1 MANERKYLSFKTCD
15 PLRTYN
21 TLEPRPRQVDFERS
35 LKAEIYDPLWML
47 TRQWQFGELK
57 GEDTGSAIFA
67 KVCLETTNLTKFKIG
82 KESPKVFDKAHLLED
97 IVESELPSMDY
108 KVRLQSGQHFIR
120 MLVRAGKTNPGFNEN
135 AIRTIFKQHYPIA
148 VPDAVDVV
156 SDSNAF
162 AIEKARIEA
171 NKELHRF
178 LHAVAGRAMDGV
190 LFYEDLQSQ
199 NPFKVPP
206 ALNTALAVSQ
216 RALVKNVAVEFMIWF
231 EKSYDLPAQKKQSAW
246 IDEQLEYQ
254 FACGLP
260 NNEGDNT
267 VLTATEYYNGN
278 LDWYSFDVS
287 AEPKKDVRLKALAK
301 REENIS
307 QNTITQKTLT
317 VIPTEARFGGMPNSR
332 WWEFE
337 DGNVDLGNI
346 NADTTDIAKIIL
358 TQFALVYSND
368 WFVVPYTVPV
378 GSLSRVK
385 GIVVTDVFGQRTF
398 VNAATQGETDDWMSW
413 GMFNLSTEQK
423 DKASP
428 LPSDTRLFFPPV
440 VTKIQ
445 ESEPICSVN
454 LLRDEMANTVWG
466 VEDAVPSLLGS
477 GRDGHAAAV
486 ELVELLNSYAPP
498 VEPLEPDESALLA
511 YELGNTVPENWIP
524 FVPKHIAD
532 QNRAITLQ
540 RASMPRLFDGKF
552 SAVRPQTDILRY
564 GITRAKKKELW
575 PFVNSDGDK
584 QPTPYFVNEEEVPR
598 VGAIITSRFQ
608 RARWYNGAVHT
619 WYGRRKIVGR
629 GEASSGL
636 KYDMVGPVKK

>member
-35 LKAEIYDPLWML
+35 LQAEIYDPLWML

-67 KVCLETTNLTKFKIG
+67 KVCLETTNLTKFKVG
-82 KESPKVFDKAHLLED
+82 NEAPKVFDNSHLLED

-108 KVRLQSGQHFIR
+108 KTRLQSGQQFIR
-120 MLVRAGKTNPGFNEN
+120 MLVRAGISNVNTIKATLKT
-135 AIRTIFKQHYPIA
+135 QYPIE
-148 VPDAVDVV
+148 VPDAVDMEN
-156 SDSNAF
+156 DSNALI
-162 AIEKARIEA
+162 IEKARIEA

-178 LHAVAGRAMDGV
+178 LHAVGGKAMDGV

-199 NPFKVPP
+199 NPFKLPP
-206 ALNTALAVSQ
+206 TLNLTLPASQ
-216 RALVKNVAVEFMIWF
+216 RTPVKNVAIAYMAWF
-231 EKSYDLPAQKKQSAW
+231 EKSYGLPAQKKQSAW
-246 IDEQLEYQ
+246 VDEQLEYQ
-254 FACGLP
+254 FACALP
-260 NNEGDNT
+260 NKDGDNT

-287 AEPKKDVRLKALAK
+287 AEPKKDARLKTLAK
-301 REENIS
+301 REQTIS
-307 QNTITQKTLT
+307 ENTITEKTLT
-317 VIPTEARFGGMPNSR
+317 VIPTEARFGGMPNAR

-337 DGNVDLGNI
+337 DGNVDLGNV

-358 TQFALVYSND
+358 TQFALVFSND

-378 GSLSRVK
+378 GSMSSVK
-385 GIVVTDVFGQRTF
+385 GIVVTDVFGQKTF
-398 VNAATQGETDDWMSW
+398 VEAANQGETDDWMSW
-413 GMFNLSTEQK
+413 GMYNLSTEQK
-423 DKASP
+423 DKAAP

-445 ESEPICSVN
+445 ESDPISSVN

-477 GRDGHAAAV
+477 GRDGHAAAI

-498 VEPLEPDESALLA
+498 VTAVEPDESALLS
-511 YELGNTVPENWIP
+511 YQLGNTVPENWIP
-524 FVPKHIAD
+524 FVPRHIPD

-540 RASMPRLFDGKF
+540 RASMPRLFNGEF
-552 SAVRPQTDILRY
+552 SAVRPQTDIMRF
-564 GITRAKKKELW
+564 GIKRAKSKELW

-584 QPTPYFVNEEEVPR
+584 QPTSYFVNEEEVPR
-598 VGAIITSRFQ
+598 AGAIVTSRFQ
-608 RARWYNGAVHT
+608 RARWYNGAVHS

-629 GEASSGL
+629 GEGSSGL
-636 KYDMVGPVKK
+636 QYDTVEPVKK

>member
-35 LKAEIYDPLWML
+35 LQAEIYDPLWML

-67 KVCLETTNLTKFKIG
+67 KVCLETTNLTKFKVG
-82 KESPKVFDKAHLLED
+82 TEAPKIFDKAHLLED
-97 IVESELPSMDY
+97 IVESELPNMDY
-108 KVRLQSGQHFIR
+108 KVRLQSGQQFMR
-120 MLVRAGKTNPGFNEN
+120 MLVRAGKIN
-135 AIRTIFKQHYPIA
+135 AVLNVNTLKPIFKQQYPIA
-148 VPDAVDVV
+148 VPDAVDM
-156 SDSNAF
+156 SNDSNAL

-178 LHAVAGRAMDGV
+178 LHAVGGRAMDGV
-190 LFYEDLQSQ
+190 LFYEDLKSQ
-199 NPFKVPP
+199 NPFALPSTLNSALPP
-206 ALNTALAVSQ
+206 NQ
-216 RALVKNVAVEFMIWF
+216 RTPLKNVANDYMKWF
-231 EKSYDLPAQKKQSAW
+231 EKSYGLPAQKKQSAW
-246 IDEQLEYQ
+246 VNEQLEYQ
-254 FACGLP
+254 FACSLP
-260 NNEGDNT
+260 NTEGENS

-278 LDWYSFDVS
+278 LDWYSFDV
-287 AEPKKDVRLKALAK
+287 AADPKKNTKLKALAK
-301 REENIS
+301 REQNVSE
-307 QNTITQKTLT
+307 NTITEKTLT
-317 VIPTEARFGGMPNSR
+317 VIPTEARFGGMPNAR

-358 TQFALVYSND
+358 SQFALVFSND
-368 WFVVPYTVPV
+368 WFVVPYSVPV

-385 GIVVTDVFGQRTF
+385 GIVVTDVFGQKTF
-398 VNAATQGETDDWMSW
+398 VQAANQGETDDWASW

-423 DKASP
+423 DKTTP

-445 ESEPICSVN
+445 ESDPISSVN

-477 GRDGHAAAV
+477 GRDGHTAAV
-486 ELVELLNSYAPP
+486 ELVALLNSYAPP
-498 VEPLEPDESALLA
+498 LAPVEPDESALLS

-524 FVPKHIAD
+524 FVSRHIAG
-532 QNRAITLQ
+532 QNRAINLQ
-540 RASMPRLFDGKF
+540 RASMPRLFDSKF
-552 SAVRPQTDILRY
+552 SAIRPQTDILRF

-584 QPTPYFVNEEEVPR
+584 QPKSYFINEEEVPR
-598 VGAIITSRFQ
+598 SGAIVTSRFQ

-636 KYDMVGPVKK
+636 KYDTVEPVKK